1 MHASLYLS
9 RALGTETVA
18 EGVETEAQREQLVR
32 MGCQKLQ
39 GFLFAR
45 PMSEDAYRHWTG
57 VDLQPPEAEAGSALE
72 LEGAQNP
79 PG

>member
-1 MHASLYLS
+1 RHLQL
-9 RALGTETVA
+9 RVIA
-18 EGVETEAQREQLVR
+18 EGIETYQQLQRMREL
-32 MGCQKLQ
+32 GCRFGQ

-57 VDLQPPEAEAGSALE
+57 VDLQPPETEAGSALE